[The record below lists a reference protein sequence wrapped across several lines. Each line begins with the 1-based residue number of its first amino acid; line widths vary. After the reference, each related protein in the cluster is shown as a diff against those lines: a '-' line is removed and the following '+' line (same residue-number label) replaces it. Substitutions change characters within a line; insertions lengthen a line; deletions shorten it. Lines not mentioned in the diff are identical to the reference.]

1 MLLYYVL
8 TFSRVGCLAQE
19 FRGLRRP
26 ALGERQELL
35 AEVSSK
41 GPELLGFLE
50 LGFWGFWGLRSHN
63 SDMPG
68 EVHGTRSA

>member
-26 ALGERQELL
+26 AFGERQELL

-50 LGFWGFWGLRSHN
+50 LGFWGFG
-63 SDMPG
+63 
-68 EVHGTRSA
+68 V